1 MTTPKKNRLL
11 PPQRGMIGKKT
22 RSRNSPRQTGQ
33 VPGRG
38 QAPPKS
44 YFLSGAD
51 LKRDTVSREMS
62 YAAVQVPGRRG
73 GALVTRIARIIE
85 QTPRGMVRVALLED
99 VPPLAGE
106 DVFPVSGV
114 PRMEESGETQ
124 EVHLH
129 HISHNV
135 LVVSTAQV
143 GNNSVLVFP
152 GIKGLYRSTQPVVD
166 VITAGS
172 DADKVTASRLVQL
185 WHVFQALQKAMH
197 DLGNHVGPGEVR
209 TDKFA
214 VTEDFSAYLI
224 GHLQR
229 GEPHESQVRV
239 RQSESNRM
247 HEIDSRFIVLGKV
260 CAHFDVRVVLGF
272 VSFFL
277 LPLLALFARFL
288 DPSAA
293 FGFVLGSQSTIHCR
307 P

>member
-1 MTTPKKNRLL
+1 
-11 PPQRGMIGKKT
+11 
-22 RSRNSPRQTGQ
+22 
-33 VPGRG
+33 
-38 QAPPKS
+38 
-44 YFLSGAD
+44 
-51 LKRDTVSREMS
+51 MS

-85 QTPRGMVRVALLED
+85 QTERGMVRVALLED

-129 HISHNV
+129 RISHNV
-135 LVVSTAQV
+135 LVVSTLQV
-143 GNNSVLVFP
+143 ANNSVLVFP
-152 GIKGLYRSTQPVVD
+152 GIQRLYRSTQPVVD

-214 VTEDFSAYLI
+214 VTEDFAAYFI

-229 GEPHESQVRV
+229 GEQHESQVRV
-239 RQSESNRM
+239 RQSESNQSVHTSM
-247 HEIDSRFIVLGKV
+247 
-260 CAHFDVRVVLGF
+260 F
-272 VSFFL
+272 VYFLAWAAFPSSFRL
-277 LPLLALFARFL
+277 RFL
-288 DPSAA
+288 FESFSLWSTCACSLTSNPRYTASRSFA
-293 FGFVLGSQSTIHCR
+293 GSSSSL
-307 P
+307 

>member
-1 MTTPKKNRLL
+1 
-11 PPQRGMIGKKT
+11 
-22 RSRNSPRQTGQ
+22 
-33 VPGRG
+33 
-38 QAPPKS
+38 
-44 YFLSGAD
+44 
-51 LKRDTVSREMS
+51 MS

-85 QTPRGMVRVALLED
+85 QTERGMVRVALLED

-129 HISHNV
+129 RISHNV

-185 WHVFQALQKAMH
+185 WHVFHALQKAMR

-214 VTEDFSAYLI
+214 ATEDFVADFV

-247 HEIDSRFIVLGKV
+247 QLIGDVALPIPVKLYSCVRICVDSLAAV
-260 CAHFDVRVVLGF
+260 CFRVRHRTGATGDQAR
-272 VSFFL
+272 SSCKRCSCRGS
-277 LPLLALFARFL
+277 PPTLAL
-288 DPSAA
+288 P
-293 FGFVLGSQSTIHCR
+293 